1 MRTIEELAYGVL
13 FPVLLD
19 LALPDSILK
28 FLDRGGKALLF
39 GETGEEYKTGIM
51 SPARRAAESIEGW
64 QRTTSAARARADGL
78 IAALDADISAVHRL
92 QGLTPDLPR
101 LAQAQ
106 MMPVDELERA
116 VERVAIA
123 AIDLGVTMF
132 LSPTA
137 DVVETGNIWLDGRTL
152 GLNIASV
159 SRLVTAY
166 VRGCQRGGIVSALK
180 HFPGNPRLSAHPAMS
195 ADAAV
200 PLTLDE
206 LGAYLPPF
214 ASGIAA
220 GAEAV
225 MMSPA
230 MYRAVKPKAA
240 GSISKD
246 LIELLRTTLGFRGLV
261 MTCDLDHPATMG
273 SRGLPKTAVCAL
285 EAGADLLLISPNGVD
300 QIPDI
305 VAAIT
310 TAVQDKRLSE
320 GRLRAAAQ
328 TVSAMAKRSPV
339 RPESIRRRTSFG
351 RSPLGT

>member
-1 MRTIEELAYGVL
+1 MSTIEQLAYGVL
-13 FPVLLD
+13 FPVLSD
-19 LALPDSILK
+19 LELPDPVLK

-39 GETGEEYKTGIM
+39 GETGEEYRTGIM
-51 SPARRAAESIEGW
+51 SPARRAAESIEAW

-92 QGLTPDLPR
+92 QGWTPDLPQ
-101 LAQAQ
+101 LAKAQ
-106 MMPVDELERA
+106 MMSVDELERA

-123 AIDLGVTMF
+123 AADLGVTMF

-137 DVVETGNIWLDGRTL
+137 DVVEAGNIWLDGRTL
-152 GLNIASV
+152 GMNIESV

-180 HFPGNPRLSAHPAMS
+180 HFPGNPHLSAHPAMS
-195 ADAAV
+195 ADAVV
-200 PLTLDE
+200 PLSLEE
-206 LGAYLPPF
+206 LEAYLPPF
-214 ASGIAA
+214 ASGIGA

-230 MYRAVKPKAA
+230 IYRAVKPQAA

-246 LIELLRTTLGFRGLV
+246 LVELLRTTLGFRGLV
-261 MTCDLDHPATMG
+261 MTCDLDHPATM
-273 SRGLPKTAVCAL
+273 SARGLPATAVCAL
-285 EAGADLLLISPNGVD
+285 EAGADLLLISPKGVD

-305 VAAIT
+305 VTAIT
-310 TAVQDKRLSE
+310 TAVQDERLGE

-328 TVSAMAKRSPV
+328 TVSDMAKRPPV
-339 RPESIRRRTSFG
+339 RPESTRC
-351 RSPLGT
+351 

>member
-1 MRTIEELAYGVL
+1 MRTIEELAHGVL

-19 LALPDSILK
+19 LTLPDPILK

-39 GETGEEYKTGIM
+39 GETGEEYNTGIM
-51 SPARRAAESIEGW
+51 SPARRAAESIEAW
-64 QRTTSAARARADGL
+64 QRTTSAARARAGGL

-101 LAQAQ
+101 LAEAQ
-106 MMPVDELERA
+106 MMSADELERA

-123 AIDLGVTMF
+123 ATELGVTMF

-152 GLNIASV
+152 GVNVASV

-180 HFPGNPRLSAHPAMS
+180 HFPGNPHLSAHPAIS
-195 ADAAV
+195 AEAIV
-200 PLTLDE
+200 SLNLNELDT
-206 LGAYLPPF
+206 YLPPF

-230 MYRAVKPKAA
+230 IYRAVKPQAA
-240 GSISKD
+240 GSISKE
-246 LIELLRTTLGFRGLV
+246 LIELLRTTLGFRGVV
-261 MTCDLDHPATMG
+261 MTCDLDHPATM
-273 SRGLPKTAVCAL
+273 SARGLPETAVRAL
-285 EAGADLLLISPNGVD
+285 EAGADLLLISPKGVD

-305 VAAIT
+305 VSAIA
-310 TAVQDKRLSE
+310 TAVQAQRLGE
-320 GRLRAAAQ
+320 DGLRAAAR
-328 TVSAMAKRSPV
+328 TVGDMAKRPAIEHRSAVPSRV
-339 RPESIRRRTSFG
+339 RTP
-351 RSPLGT
+351 

>member
-19 LALPDSILK
+19 LTLPGPILK

-51 SPARRAAESIEGW
+51 SPARRAAESIEAW
-64 QRTTSAARARADGL
+64 QRTTSAAHARADGL

-101 LAQAQ
+101 LAEAQ
-106 MMPVDELERA
+106 MMSVDELERA

-123 AIDLGVTMF
+123 ATDLGVTMF

-152 GLNIASV
+152 GMDIASV

-180 HFPGNPRLSAHPAMS
+180 HFPGNPHLSAHPAVS
-195 ADAAV
+195 ADAV
-200 PLTLDE
+200 VSLNLNE
-206 LGAYLPPF
+206 LETYLLPF
-214 ASGIAA
+214 ASGIGA

-230 MYRAVKPKAA
+230 IYRAVKPQAA

-246 LIELLRTTLGFRGLV
+246 LVELLRNTLGFRGLV
-261 MTCDLDHPATMG
+261 MTCDLDHPATM
-273 SRGLPKTAVCAL
+273 SARGLPETAVCAL
-285 EAGADLLLISPNGVD
+285 EAGADLLLISPKGVD

-305 VAAIT
+305 VTAIT
-310 TAVQDKRLSE
+310 TAVQDQRLGE

-328 TVSAMAKRSPV
+328 TVSDMAKRPPA
-339 RPESIRRRTSFG
+339 RDAR
-351 RSPLGT
+351 

>member
-1 MRTIEELAYGVL
+1 MRAIEELAYGVL
-13 FPVLLD
+13 FPVLLN
-19 LALPDSILK
+19 LALPDPVLK

-51 SPARRAAESIEGW
+51 SPARRAAESIEAW
-64 QRTTSAARARADGL
+64 QRATSTARARADGL

-92 QGLTPDLPR
+92 QGLTPDLPGR
-101 LAQAQ
+101 AEAQ
-106 MMPVDELERA
+106 MMSTDELETA

-123 AIDLGVTMF
+123 ATDLGVTMF

-137 DVVETGNIWLDGRTL
+137 DVVEAGNIWLDGRTL
-152 GLNIASV
+152 GTNITSV

-180 HFPGNPRLSAHPAMS
+180 HFPGNPSLSAHPAIS
-195 ADAAV
+195 ADALV
-200 PLTLDE
+200 SLDLNE
-206 LGAYLPPF
+206 LETYLPPF
-214 ASGIAA
+214 TSGIVA
-220 GAEAV
+220 GAGAV

-230 MYRAVKPKAA
+230 IYGAVTPNSA

-246 LIELLRTTLGFRGLV
+246 LVKLLRTTLGFRGLV

-273 SRGLPKTAVCAL
+273 TRGLPETTVCAL
-285 EAGADLLLISPNGVD
+285 EAGADLLLISPNGID

-305 VAAIT
+305 VTAIA
-310 TAVQDKRLSE
+310 TAVRDKRLGE

-328 TVSAMAKRSPV
+328 TVSAMAKRQPF
-339 RPESIRRRTSFG
+339 RPESTRC
-351 RSPLGT
+351 

>member
-1 MRTIEELAYGVL
+1 MRTIEELGYGVL

-19 LALPDSILK
+19 LTLPGPVLK

-51 SPARRAAESIEGW
+51 SPARRAAESIEAW
-64 QRTTSAARARADGL
+64 QRTTSAAHARADGL

-101 LAQAQ
+101 LAEAQ
-106 MMPVDELERA
+106 MMSVDELERA

-123 AIDLGVTMF
+123 ATDLGVTMF

-152 GLNIASV
+152 GMNIASV

-166 VRGCQRGGIVSALK
+166 VRGCRRGGIVSALK
-180 HFPGNPRLSAHPAMS
+180 HFPGNPHLSAHPATS
-195 ADAAV
+195 ADAIV
-200 PLTLDE
+200 SLNLNE
-206 LGAYLPPF
+206 LETYFPPF
-214 ASGIAA
+214 ESGIAA

-230 MYRAVKPKAA
+230 VYRAVKPKAA

-273 SRGLPKTAVCAL
+273 SRGLPETAVCAL
-285 EAGADLLLISPNGVD
+285 EAGADLLLISPKGVD
-300 QIPDI
+300 QIPEI
-305 VAAIT
+305 VTAIT
-310 TAVQDKRLSE
+310 TAVRDRRLGE
-320 GRLRAAAQ
+320 GRLRAAAR
-328 TVSAMAKRSPV
+328 TVRDMAKRPPA
-339 RPESIRRRTSFG
+339 RPESTRQLAG
-351 RSPLGT
+351 GVHGH